1 MSSLNSDDRN
11 IEILRL
17 ANNNNDDNVEKTR
30 TADQGPAASR
40 VQDKDKDDDIKQ
52 VLSGIDEDNRSGNL
66 NLIYFLRIKGLQTSV
81 TYLLFLRHFR
91 FGHFKKYLPN
101 LSIILIYFVFN
112 LSIYFDLIQQQWGF
126 LI

>member
-66 NLIYFLRIKGLQTSV
+66 NLIYFLRIKGSQTSV

-91 FGHFKKYLPN
+91 FGYSKKYLPN
-101 LSIILIYFVFN
+101 LSMG
-112 LSIYFDLIQQQWGF
+112 LSF
-126 LI
+126 